1 MRCMIFIGL
10 GAILLASSA
19 SGSLGGGE
27 GEPEPRDK
35 SAWRDDV
42 RIYCYVDKSFV
53 FRSDLRPE
61 FSYGINLYV
70 PRRTARRGPAPG
82 CPPAAKLGKIRR
94 PKDR

>member
-1 MRCMIFIGL
+1 MRCMIVIGL
-10 GAILLASSA
+10 AAALLASQASA
-19 SGSLGGGE
+19 SLGDE

-70 PRRTARRGPAPG
+70 PRRAARRGPAPG
-82 CPPAAKLGKIRR
+82 CPPAAQLGKIRR

>member
-1 MRCMIFIGL
+1 MRYMIVFGL
-10 GAILLASSA
+10 AAALLASQA
-19 SGSLGGGE
+19 SRSLGDE
-27 GEPEPRDK
+27 SEPEVRDK

-61 FSYGINLYV
+61 FSYGINLNV
-70 PRRTARRGPAPG
+70 PRPAARRGPAPG
-82 CPPAAKLGKIRR
+82 CPPAAHLGKIRR